1 MYRVNFGRFS
11 NYLVHDEE
19 NFCRIGD
26 KVVIKSSGTPISK
39 QKHFYVR
46 NVVKQFPRN
55 DYYLLNAKQAPTN
68 TMETNQN
75 LYQNFVD
82 QEKIQLDFLEQKKE
96 ASKAKKDA
104 QTQAMNKA
112 MENMRKTSL
121 EPKEKRKEIKTRQEK
136 QAKVQ
141 ARQDRSLKKKKTENE
156 TKRRKNK

>member
-1 MYRVNFGRFS
+1 MLFEAKNLKRLIFY
-11 NYLVHDEE
+11 E
-19 NFCRIGD
+19 N
-26 KVVIKSSGTPISK
+26 
-39 QKHFYVR
+39 
-46 NVVKQFPRN
+46 
-55 DYYLLNAKQAPTN
+55 
-68 TMETNQN
+68 NQN

-141 ARQDRSLKKKKTENE
+141 ARQDRSLKKKKTEND

>member
-1 MYRVNFGRFS
+1 MHYRYWNHMYRVNFGRFS

-75 LYQNFVD
+75 LYQNLVH
-82 QEKIQLDFLEQKKE
+82 QEKIQLEQKK
-96 ASKAKKDA
+96 KHLKL
-104 QTQAMNKA
+104 
-112 MENMRKTSL
+112 RKML
-121 EPKEKRKEIKTRQEK
+121 KPK
-136 QAKVQ
+136 
-141 ARQDRSLKKKKTENE
+141 L
-156 TKRRKNK
+156 